1 MLKISRK
8 DIPSDHIVEYDLATR
23 YIKLDINVYL
33 ELLGV
38 RDSVNAPQVALI
50 NAVNNPKYR
59 FVVAALARR
68 LGKTYIANIIAQLIV
83 LVPGCNVIIVS
94 PNYNLSSISFELQR
108 SFLKKFSIEVTKDN
122 TKDKIIE
129 LSNGSTAR
137 MGSLST
143 IDSCVGRSYNLILFD
158 EAALGNG
165 RDAFNVALRPT
176 LDRPNSKAI
185 FISTP
190 RGRNN
195 WFAEFFDRGFS
206 DDFPEW
212 CSIQAD
218 WRENPRMT
226 VKDIEEA
233 KRSMSPQEFEQE
245 YCASFNVFEGQVYQL
260 DPEDVIDYTPRDKDE
275 AFAGLDPGFRD
286 PTAFATIIYQPVTD
300 CYHIV
305 DEYQESGMVT
315 SDHASRIQQQIVK
328 WNIDQIYIDSAAAQF
343 AQDLAYEHDIATA
356 RAQKSIL
363 PGIAFVQ
370 MLLAQ
375 NRLKVSPNCVRT
387 LAMFDQYKWK
397 PSDTKSGVLSKEET
411 VHDEFSHMADAI
423 RYALYTHKV

>member
-195 WFAEFFDRGFS
+195 WFAEFF
-206 DDFPEW
+206 
-212 CSIQAD
+212 
-218 WRENPRMT
+218 
-226 VKDIEEA
+226 
-233 KRSMSPQEFEQE
+233 
-245 YCASFNVFEGQVYQL
+245 
-260 DPEDVIDYTPRDKDE
+260 
-275 AFAGLDPGFRD
+275 
-286 PTAFATIIYQPVTD
+286 
-300 CYHIV
+300 
-305 DEYQESGMVT
+305 
-315 SDHASRIQQQIVK
+315 
-328 WNIDQIYIDSAAAQF
+328 
-343 AQDLAYEHDIATA
+343 
-356 RAQKSIL
+356 
-363 PGIAFVQ
+363 
-370 MLLAQ
+370 
-375 NRLKVSPNCVRT
+375 NRVS
-387 LAMFDQYKWK
+387 
-397 PSDTKSGVLSKEET
+397 
-411 VHDEFSHMADAI
+411 
-423 RYALYTHKV
+423 